1 MIITYARGHKIYF
14 KDGEW
19 FYFDNNEKWQ
29 DQRPCKKC
37 GKFPTEEGFD
47 YCLGYIKGATSPCCG
62 HGIENPYIIKEGNNE
77 K

>member
-1 MIITYARGHKIYF
+1 MTIMK
-14 KDGEW
+14 
-19 FYFDNNEKWQ
+19 KWQ

-47 YCLGYIKGATSPCCG
+47 YCLGYIKGATSACCG